1 MKSEGAW
8 GHLGWRESHPLVQ
21 ESGLPP
27 SGFCGLAF
35 SRAVGAASGALLLPD
50 WIGYTAA
57 AGLVEPMLVWIMGI
71 PSVTSPQRMGT
82 EQPLALC
89 LFTDP
94 VGLCVQCYRSSL
106 ITKGPWVEE

>member
-1 MKSEGAW
+1 
-8 GHLGWRESHPLVQ
+8 
-21 ESGLPP
+21 
-27 SGFCGLAF
+27 
-35 SRAVGAASGALLLPD
+35 
-50 WIGYTAA
+50 
-57 AGLVEPMLVWIMGI
+57 MLVWIMGI